1 LRHLEKPEEQG
12 ASTVVL
18 ASQFFCV
25 NCLFNSHYS

>member
-18 ASQFFCV
+18 ASVLLCELSF
-25 NCLFNSHYS
+25 